1 MSFGKGQKQQV
12 YRRGRVERSAAGVD
26 SSLTGFTRADQAG
39 ASQSAEVATFL
50 GEVMKTVPGAV
61 DAWNKQENIDNEKRI
76 EEGRASFKNAN
87 PKQRK
92 KFRDAIWSGELTPD
106 ESPYFREGLQI
117 AQTETLTHKYG
128 PELFVAYEN
137 WEDKN
142 SSDPQAFDSFIEE
155 FNEGYRQDLNSI
167 DDGVKKDH
175 FWPKQTALIS
185 QLASQHQQKSAESY
199 RKLGKL
205 TESEAISKVMDSGT
219 PATVDR
225 ITDERSLSEVL
236 NDEAEKGGLLNNL
249 AAYTDDNFL
258 KNNPQPFVVQNDS
271 QKELVH
277 SLDSTQEVVMS
288 GGAGKPIPKEH
299 VHDSTAGILETQDLL
314 DITDDARSERVS
326 KYSKPKPNS
335 VQDVAKNEEKKATEI
350 VENMAQA
357 LTFQPNKARDQIQLG
372 TFDTKGAE
380 AQVSKIQTHVTNEFD
395 GKVNVYNDGGKVRIQ
410 FAEGIDKAEQKRI
423 QASIAKHVDYGYS
436 TWKGKDKNTKQSMTI
451 KGES

>member
-1 MSFGKGQKQQV
+1 MATKKELMAFGKGQKQQV
-12 YRRGRVERSAAGVD
+12 YRRGRVERSSAGVD
-26 SSLTGFTRADQAG
+26 NSLTGFTRADQAG

-249 AAYTDDNFL
+249 VTHTEDNFL
-258 KNNPQPFVVQNDS
+258 KKNPQPFVVQNDS

-288 GGAGKPIPKEH
+288 GGAGRPIPAEH
-299 VHDSTAGILETQDLL
+299 VHDSTAGILETGDILL
-314 DITDDARSERVS
+314 GTTDNVQ
-326 KYSKPKPNS
+326 SKPKPN
-335 VQDVAKNEEKKATEI
+335 VVKKEEEIATEVI
-350 VENMAQA
+350 EKMAQS
-357 LTFQPNKARDQIQLG
+357 LTYQPNKGRDQIQLG
-372 TFDTKGAE
+372 TFDIKGAE
-380 AQVSKIQTHVTNEFD
+380 AQVSKIQTHVTNKFD
-395 GKVNVYNDGGKVRIQ
+395 GKVNVYNEGGKVRIQ
-410 FAEGIDKAEQKRI
+410 FADGIDKAEQKHI

-436 TWKGKDKNTKQSMTI
+436 TWKGKDKNIKISRTI